1 MQWFAIH
8 LSIPRSAR
16 NSKIAH
22 AQITSMVKLDFL
34 GFVNYSADFAHRHLF
49 LLVWK
54 RGSQW

>member
-1 MQWFAIH
+1 MQWFAIR

-34 GFVNYSADFAHRHLF
+34 IRAMVCYPPIHT
-49 LLVWK
+49 
-54 RGSQW
+54 